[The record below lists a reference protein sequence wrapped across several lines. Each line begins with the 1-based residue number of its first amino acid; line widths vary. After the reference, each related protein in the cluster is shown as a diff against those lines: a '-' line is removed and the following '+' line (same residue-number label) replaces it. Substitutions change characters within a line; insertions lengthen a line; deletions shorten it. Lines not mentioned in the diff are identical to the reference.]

1 MRIVMP
7 KHESKL
13 IEKITPYLYC
23 PKGKHG
29 MFLRD
34 DAPDDVK
41 KAFEEVKKLPPLNT
55 PDMI

>member
-7 KHESKL
+7 KNESEL
-13 IEKITPYLYC
+13 IEKVTPYLYC

-34 DAPDDVK
+34 DAPDDAK
-41 KAFEEVKKLPPLNT
+41 KAFEEVKKLSPLNNS
-55 PDMI
+55 DMI

>member
-1 MRIVMP
+1 MP
-7 KHESKL
+7 KHESEL
-13 IEKITPYLYC
+13 IKKITPYLYC

-41 KAFEEVKKLPPLNT
+41 KAFEEVKKLPPLNN

>member
-7 KHESKL
+7 KNESEL
-13 IEKITPYLYC
+13 IEKVTPYLYC

-41 KAFEEVKKLPPLNT
+41 KAFEEVKKLSPLNNS
-55 PDMI
+55 DMI

>member
-7 KHESKL
+7 KRESEL

-41 KAFEEVKKLPPLNT
+41 KAFEEVKKLPPLNN